1 MNSILVFSGI
11 YILGVF
17 VSSIAQILLKK
28 SANIEKENKLK
39 EYLNFKTIF
48 AYGIFF
54 GATLCTLFAY
64 KYIPL
69 TMGTI
74 LETTGYIFVTI
85 LSYFFLKEKITKKK
99 LIGLI
104 IIISGVLIFS
114 I

>member
-1 MNSILVFSGI
+1 MNNVLIFSGI

-28 SANIEKENKLK
+28 SANIERESKLK

-64 KYIPL
+64 KFIPL

-85 LSYFFLKEKITKKK
+85 LSYFLLKEKITKKK
-99 LIGLI
+99 LMGLI
-104 IIISGVLIFS
+104 IIIIGVLIFS

>member
-1 MNSILVFSGI
+1 MNNVLIFSGI

-17 VSSIAQILLKK
+17 ISSVAQILLKK
-28 SANIEKENKLK
+28 SANIERESKLK

-64 KYIPL
+64 KFIPL
-69 TMGTI
+69 TMGAI

-85 LSYFFLKEKITKKK
+85 LSYFLLKEKISRKK
-99 LIGLI
+99 LIGLVI
-104 IIISGVLIFS
+104 IIIGILIFS